1 MANKPYKNYR
11 NIYLNRKSGIHS
23 YGWRLIIMNNKDCEL
38 LPYHYIYSNSI
49 KKNNEAKVKYK

>member
-11 NIYLNRKSGIHS
+11 NIYLNRKRGIHS

-49 KKNNEAKVKYK
+49 KKK